1 MTPSQNLPARTPE
14 AELLLDCLRAP
25 VDPRAAERVAAMAG
39 AKTDWARFLILA
51 EKHGA
56 LLPVANQLLAAGKER
71 IPPVWRKVLERGL
84 DRRSFAAVRLAAA
97 MLEALAALDAAGV
110 TAVPYKGPALA
121 HLLYGNVS
129 HRECGDVDF
138 LVRQRDVPR
147 IVPVLERLGYAT
159 HFPAALVSANPR
171 PAPSE
176 YSFYLGKKKALLE
189 FHTERTLR
197 HFPSPPDFEREWHAL
212 DSIQMGGRRVPML
225 SRESLLLYLCVHGG
239 KDFWQRVQWI
249 NDIAALV
256 EQGAEMNWDSV
267 FARARAARAEG
278 MLLLGLAL
286 ARDPLGA
293 ELPEEASRRL
303 AAAPGTER
311 LAGQIRRRLFEPE
324 PVEPGALERFR
335 FRSAMHG
342 GGWRSLSYSL
352 RLALTPTEEDARI
365 VSLTPALS
373 PLYGLLRPIRL
384 LYRYSIKP
392 RGPSYSGYE
401 GTPFEVIDPL
411 LDFSGVTA
419 GDVVYELGC
428 GDGRCVIAA
437 AQRGARGV
445 GVDINPQ
452 LIEQAKSQAR
462 AAGVQHRTR
471 FLVGDALKMDLSD
484 ATVVL
489 LYLPTAFNLRLR
501 PKLQRELR
509 AGARVVSRD
518 LDMGDW
524 APQETRPVTD
534 NRGVT
539 TEMYRWRI

>member
-1 MTPSQNLPARTPE
+1 MTPSQNSPARTPE
-14 AELLLDCLRAP
+14 AELLLHCLRAP
-25 VDPRAAERVAAMAG
+25 VDPRSAARVAAMAG
-39 AKTDWARFLILA
+39 AEIDWPQFLILV
-51 EKHGA
+51 EKHCA
-56 LLPVANQLLAAGKER
+56 LLPAANQLLAAGREQ
-71 IPPVWRKVLERGL
+71 IPPTWRKVLERGL
-84 DRRSFAAVRLAAA
+84 DRRSLGAIRLAAA
-97 MLEALAALDAAGV
+97 MLEALAALEAEGV

-147 IVPVLERLGYAT
+147 LVPVMVRLGYKS
-159 HFPAALVSANPR
+159 HFPAGLASANPR

-176 YSFYLGKKKALLE
+176 YSFYHSEKQALLE

-197 HFPSPPDFEREWHAL
+197 HFPSPPDFGREWRSL
-212 DSIQMGGRRVPML
+212 DSIELGGRRVPML
-225 SRESLLLYLCVHGG
+225 GRESLLLYLCVHGG
-239 KDFWQRVQWI
+239 KDFWQRLQWI
-249 NDIAALV
+249 NDIAALL
-256 EQGAEMNWDSV
+256 QRGAELDWDSV
-267 FARARAARAEG
+267 FARARAAEAEG
-278 MLLLGLAL
+278 ILLLGLAL

-293 ELPEEASRRL
+293 TLPEEVSRRL

-311 LAGQIRRRLFEPE
+311 LAGQIRRSLFDPE
-324 PVEPGALERFR
+324 PVLPGALERLR

-352 RLALTPTEEDARI
+352 RLALAPTEEDTRF
-365 VSLTPALS
+365 VSLPPTLT
-373 PLYGLLRPIRL
+373 PLYGLLRPFRL
-384 LYRYSIKP
+384 LYRHSIKP
-392 RGPSYSGYE
+392 RGPSYSSYE

-411 LDFSGVTA
+411 LDFSSVTA
-419 GDVVYELGC
+419 EDVVYELGC

-445 GVDINPQ
+445 GVDVNPK
-452 LIEQAKSQAR
+452 LIEQARSQAR
-462 AAGVQHRTR
+462 AAGVQRRTR
-471 FLVGDALKMDLSD
+471 FVVGDALKMDLSD

-509 AGARVVSRD
+509 SGARIISRD

-524 APQETRPVTD
+524 LPEDTRPVTD